1 MVTFNYLLSLQ
12 QYELKTWSNSFR
24 SQLNKILMKMPQNFY
39 TYHFDKSRS
48 MLKKLCKKDSQRKP
62 LLEDIEKRIKI
73 HSNFFNE

>member
-1 MVTFNYLLSLQ
+1 
-12 QYELKTWSNSFR
+12 
-24 SQLNKILMKMPQNFY
+24 MKMPQNFY